1 MFSTDIIII
10 NTEEHYCCQYIVN
23 SKTLFGINKNV
34 LMTTIMFVACI
45 KVIYAAAQQET

>member
-1 MFSTDIIII
+1 V
-10 NTEEHYCCQYIVN
+10 NTSLIPKH
-23 SKTLFGINKNV
+23 FGINKNV